1 MLGGYVGKFLWV
13 NLNDG
18 ALREETPD
26 DALLRDFI
34 GGYGVGARL
43 LYNMIPPHA
52 DPLGPENI
60 LGFVTGPLTG
70 SPAPTG
76 TRWTVVCKSPLTGGW
91 GDANAS
97 GYFGVA
103 LKRAGYDAVFFT
115 GASDRPVYLFLDDG
129 RAELRDA
136 SFLWGKDCYEIEDW
150 VKTEFGS
157 DAEAACIGPAG
168 EKQALIS
175 GIVHA
180 KGRAAGRSGVGA
192 VMGAKRVKML
202 VARGTGAIPLA
213 DPGAA
218 RATRVKYLKEINSGV
233 GGSEFYRRTG
243 TPGYPPIG
251 IKIGDAPVRNWG
263 ATKAAMPDFKSLE
276 FVELLKHRVRRKA
289 CWQCPIGCWGTSRVE
304 YAGESVEAHQPE
316 YETGGAFGSMTLV
329 NDYPALIKAND
340 LCNRYGLDT
349 ISAGACVAFAIEC
362 YEHGLISARDTGGI
376 ELAWGDHR
384 AMNALLEKIA
394 RREDFGDVLAR
405 GVKRAAEQLGAA
417 AESFAMH
424 VGGQELPMHDA
435 RFEPGLGVIYKM
447 DATPGR
453 HTQACQF
460 TVPPGFQS
468 ARPGYGAKREQQ
480 EGRGRFA
487 KEAFCLNHTM
497 NAAGVCL
504 FGYTSMHVPFV
515 PEFLSAVTGQ
525 PFTVDDMLRV
535 GERIANIRQAFN
547 VRAGINAVTQ
557 PIPARAYGIPPL
569 SDGPTAG
576 ITVQIEQMTR
586 EHLDEMGWTRDA
598 AIPRRETLERLGL
611 PDVAREL
618 WK

>member
-202 VARGTGAIPLA
+202 VARGTGEIPLA

-243 TPGYPPIG
+243 TPGYLPIG